1 MNTAGASQFLI
12 QTLFDMYAYIVLA
25 RVLLQA
31 VRADFY
37 NPISQFVVKATDPL
51 LRPLHRVFPL
61 RPIDVAGV
69 LVFFLV
75 VMIKL
80 GLLIFMVSKSP
91 FSPTVSTWVF
101 GSLLNCF
108 GLLIGFYIYAIFML
122 VIFSWIQPG
131 SYNPIAL
138 VLHQITEPLIAP
150 LRRIIPAAGGIDWAP
165 MAAMLLLYLI
175 KILFNLP

>member
-1 MNTAGASQFLI
+1 MNTTGATQFLI
-12 QTLFDMYAYIVLA
+12 QTLFDLYAYLVLA

-51 LRPLHRVFPL
+51 LKPLHRVLPL
-61 RPIDVAGV
+61 RPIDVGGV

-75 VMIKL
+75 VLIKL
-80 GLLIFMVSKSP
+80 GLLIFMVSKVSP
-91 FSPTVSTWVF
+91 SMSIWIVST
-101 GSLLNCF
+101 LLNCF

-131 SYNPIAL
+131 SYNPISL
-138 VLHQITEPLIAP
+138 LLHQITEPLIAP

-165 MAAMLLLYLI
+165 MALMLLLYLI

>member
-1 MNTAGASQFLI
+1 MNTTGAGQFLI

-37 NPISQFVVKATDPL
+37 NPVSQFVVKATDPL
-51 LRPLHRVFPL
+51 LRPLHRILPTRPL
-61 RPIDVAGV
+61 DIGGL

-75 VMIKL
+75 VFIKL
-80 GLLIFMVSKSP
+80 GLLIFMLAKQQLGIADWM
-91 FSPTVSTWVF
+91 FA
-101 GSLLNCF
+101 SLLSAV
-108 GLLIGFYIYAIFML
+108 GLVIGFYIYAIFML

-131 SYNPIAL
+131 TFNPLSLI
-138 VLHQITEPLIAP
+138 LHQITEPLMAP
-150 LRRIIPAAGGIDWAP
+150 VRKIIPATGGIDWAP
-165 MAAMLLLYLI
+165 MVVLLLLYLV

>member
-1 MNTAGASQFLI
+1 MNTTGATQFLI
-12 QTLFDMYAYIVLA
+12 QTLFDLYAYIVLA

-51 LRPLHRVFPL
+51 LKPLHRVLPL
-61 RPIDVAGV
+61 RPIDIGGV

-75 VMIKL
+75 VLIKL
-80 GLLIFMVSKSP
+80 GLLIFMVSKL
-91 FSPTVSTWVF
+91 SPTVSTWVVSTLF
-101 GSLLNCF
+101 NCF
-108 GLLIGFYIYAIFML
+108 GLLISFYVYAIFML

-131 SYNPIAL
+131 SYSPISL
-138 VLHQITEPLIAP
+138 LLHQITEPLIAP
-150 LRRIIPAAGGIDWAP
+150 VRRIIPAAGGIDWAP
-165 MAAMLLLYLI
+165 MVVMLLLYLI